1 MGGKSGPSNN
11 QMVQFEMQQAQ
22 EAKDKE
28 NLRQARL
35 DQGKTAIDTLFGP
48 QNFGDAF
55 YNKYNKAELDYTQPQ
70 LADQYDKAKQGMT
83 YDLARAGTLRSSAAG
98 YAQAL
103 LEKQNALNQAGLSAK
118 ADTDTA
124 ALRQSI
130 ASQQNQAY
138 NQLYATEDPTV
149 AANTAAT
156 SVGNAQLTQP
166 NLTPL
171 ANAFQPVAIGLGSA
185 LSQPYGQYAAN
196 QYLGGG
202 MNPSNPLS
210 QGSIATSSQPT

>member
-28 NLRQARL
+28 NLRTARL
-35 DQGKTAIDTLFGP
+35 DQGKGAIDTLFGAD
-48 QNFGDAF
+48 NFGDPF
-55 YNKYNKAELDYTQPQ
+55 YNKYKQAEIDYTMPQ
-70 LADQYDKAKQGMT
+70 LDTQYQTAKNNMT

-98 YAQAL
+98 YAQGL
-103 LEKQNALNQAGLSAK
+103 LENQNAVNKAGVLAK
-118 ADTDTA
+118 ADVDTA

-130 ASQQNQAY
+130 ASQQQQAY
-138 NQLYATEDPTV
+138 NQLYATEDPSV

-171 ANAFQPVAIGLGSA
+171 ADAFKPVAIGLGSA
-185 LSQPYGQYAAN
+185 LAPVYGQSQA
-196 QYLGGG
+196 QGYL
-202 MNPSNPLS
+202 NPNTGRGP
-210 QGSIATSSQPT
+210 GSITSSSS

>member
-1 MGGKSGPSNN
+1 LN
-11 QMVQFEMQQAQ
+11 
-22 EAKDKE
+22 
-28 NLRQARL
+28 
-35 DQGKTAIDTLFGP
+35 
-48 QNFGDAF
+48 
-55 YNKYNKAELDYTQPQ
+55 YTQPQ

-83 YDLARAGTLRSSAAG
+83 YDLARAGTLRSTAAG
-98 YAQAL
+98 YAQSL
-103 LEKQNALNQAGLSAK
+103 LEKQNALNEAGVTAK

-130 ASQQNQAY
+130 ASQQQAAY

-171 ANAFQPVAIGLGSA
+171 ANAFQPITIGLGSA
-185 LSQPYGQYAAN
+185 LSSVYGNSVASN
-196 QYLGGG
+196 LTGGTT
-202 MNPSNPLS
+202 SNPLS
-210 QGSIATSSQPT
+210 NNVGVTSQQA

>member
-28 NLRQARL
+28 NKRLARL
-35 DQGKTAIDTLFGP
+35 DQGKGAIDTLFGP
-48 QNFGDAF
+48 DNFGDPF
-55 YNKYNKAELDYTQPQ
+55 YDKYQKAELDYTLPQ
-70 LADQYDKAKQGMT
+70 LQTQYDTAKTGMT
-83 YDLARAGTLRSSAAG
+83 YDLARAGTLRSTAAG
-98 YAQAL
+98 YAQKL
-103 LEKQNALNQAGLSAK
+103 LENQNAVNEAGVRAK

-130 ASQQNQAY
+130 ASQQQQAY

-156 SVGNAQLTQP
+156 SVANAQLTQP
-166 NLTPL
+166 NTGALGDL
-171 ANAFQPVAIGLGSA
+171 FKPVAIGLGSA
-185 LSQPYGQYAAN
+185 LAPAYGQYQAN
-196 QYLGGG
+196 QYLKG
-202 MNPSNPLS
+202 SSPLGT
-210 QGSIATSSQPT
+210 GSITQSSS

>member
-35 DQGKTAIDTLFGP
+35 SQGKSAIDQLFGNV
-48 QNFGDAF
+48 NFDGRF
-55 YNKYNKAELDYTQPQ
+55 YDKYKQANLDYSLPQ
-70 LADQYDKAKQGMT
+70 LQNQYEKAKTGLD
-83 YDLARAGTLRSSAAG
+83 YDLARAGTLRSTMAG
-98 YAQAL
+98 YAQGDL
-103 LEKQNALNQAGLSAK
+103 LKQNAVNEAGIRAK

-138 NQLYATEDPTV
+138 NQLYATEDPGV

-156 SVGNAQLTQP
+156 SVAGAQLSQP
-166 NLTPL
+166 NLQPL
-171 ANAFQPVAIGLGSA
+171 NAVFTPVAIGLGTA
-185 LSQPYGQYAAN
+185 LSAPYGQYSAN
-196 QYLGGG
+196 QMVSKSPLGQGAQTT
-202 MNPSNPLS
+202 S
-210 QGSIATSSQPT
+210 QQT

>member
-22 EAKDKE
+22 QATDKE

-35 DQGKTAIDTLFGP
+35 DQGKTAIDQLFGSD
-48 QNFGDAF
+48 NFGDDF
-55 YNKYNKAELDYTQPQ
+55 YNNYNQAELNYTQPQ
-70 LADQYDKAKQGMT
+70 LADQYDKAKQGIT
-83 YDLARAGTLRSSAAG
+83 YDLARAGTLRSTAAG
-98 YAQAL
+98 YAQSL
-103 LEKQNALNQAGLSAK
+103 LEKQNALNEAGVTAK

-130 ASQQNQAY
+130 ASQQQAAY

-171 ANAFQPVAIGLGSA
+171 ANAFQPITIGLGSA
-185 LSQPYGQYAAN
+185 LSSVYGNSVAN
-196 QYLGGG
+196 NLTGGTT
-202 MNPSNPLS
+202 SNPLAT
-210 QGSIATSSQPT
+210 GAIANSSQT

>member
-22 EAKDKE
+22 EAKQKE

-35 DQGKTAIDTLFGP
+35 GQGKTAIDTLFGAE
-48 QNFGDAF
+48 NFGDPF
-55 YNKYNKAELDYTQPQ
+55 YEKYRKAELDYTTPQ
-70 LADQYDKAKQGMT
+70 LQDQYEQAKSGMT
-83 YDLARAGTLRSSAAG
+83 YDLARAGTLRSTAAG
-98 YAQAL
+98 YAQGL
-103 LEKQNALNQAGLSAK
+103 LEKQNAVNQAGMLAK

-130 ASQQNQAY
+130 ASQQQQAY

-156 SVGNAQLTQP
+156 SAGNAQLSQP

-185 LSQPYGQYAAN
+185 LAPAYGAQQAN
-196 QYLGGG
+196 QYLNQGLTPNTPFGH
-202 MNPSNPLS
+202 
-210 QGSIATSSQPT
+210 GSIVQSQS

>member
-22 EAKDKE
+22 EAKEKE
-28 NLRQARL
+28 YKRQARL
-35 DQGKTAIDTLFGP
+35 DQGKRAIDALFGP
-48 QNFGDAF
+48 ENFGDDF
-55 YNKYNKAELDYTQPQ
+55 YNKYTKAAVDYAMPQ
-70 LADQYDKAKQGMT
+70 LESQYDTARQKT
-83 YDLARAGTLRSSAAG
+83 NYDLARAGTLRSTMAG
-98 YAQAL
+98 YAQGE
-103 LEKQNALNQAGLSAK
+103 LEKQNAVNRAGLLAK

-130 ASQQNQAY
+130 QSQQNQAY

-156 SVGNAQLTQP
+156 SVGNAQLSQP

-171 ANAFQPVAIGLGSA
+171 ADAFKPVAIGLGTA
-185 LSQPYGQYAAN
+185 LAAPYGQYSAN
-196 QYLGGG
+196 QLVNKSPFYSGSGEVT
-202 MNPSNPLS
+202 
-210 QGSIATSSQPT
+210 QG

>member
-22 EAKDKE
+22 EAQDKE

-48 QNFGDAF
+48 DNFGDQF
-55 YNKYNKAELDYTQPQ
+55 YNKYNKAELDYTMPQ
-70 LADQYDKAKQGMT
+70 LEDQYSKAKTGMT
-83 YDLARAGTLRSSAAG
+83 YDLARAGTLRSTAAG
-98 YAQAL
+98 YAQSL
-103 LEKQNALNQAGLSAK
+103 LEKQNAVNEAGVNAK
-118 ADTDTA
+118 ADVDTA

-130 ASQQNQAY
+130 ASQQQQAY

-156 SVGNAQLTQP
+156 AVGNAQLSQP
-166 NLTPL
+166 TLTPL
-171 ANAFQPVAIGLGSA
+171 TNAFQPVAIGLGSA
-185 LSQPYGQYAAN
+185 LSTAYGNAN
-196 QYLGGG
+196 ANYLTGGQ
-202 MNPSNPLS
+202 NTSNPLS
-210 QGSIATSSQPT
+210 AGSISYSSSQ

>member
-22 EAKDKE
+22 EATDKE

-35 DQGKTAIDTLFGP
+35 NQGKEAIDKLFGAD
-48 QNFGDAF
+48 NFGDDF

-83 YDLARAGTLRSSAAG
+83 YDLARAGTLRSTAAG
-98 YAQAL
+98 YAQSL
-103 LEKQNALNQAGLSAK
+103 LEKQNTLNEAGLTAK

-156 SVGNAQLTQP
+156 AVGNAQLTQP

-171 ANAFQPVAIGLGSA
+171 ANAFQPITIGLGSA
-185 LSQPYGQYAAN
+185 LSGIYGNTTAN
-196 QYLGGG
+196 SLVGGSQAT
-202 MNPSNPLS
+202 SNPLS
-210 QGSIATSSQPT
+210 TNVGVTSQQA